1 MDAGRTE
8 PPDPVVADSE
18 DPPPLAPPDD
28 EAAENGA
35 LPTLYRRVHVG
46 QPARGAS
53 LAENAAAVAARVHAT
68 PGTRASAFSHAEG
81 ARDVALFNFWANE
94 TNLTTRH
101 TPNIGSA
108 VAYFNQTYRAKKLLT
123 AWAEAMEYSTN
134 AQAPD
139 DQVLDTL
146 LKEGLKLMHHFVYK
160 FCSPTR
166 SSLLSGRL
174 PVHVNQENSA
184 TEQPLA
190 GIPIEMTIWSVLLQK
205 AGYKTAH
212 IGKCTP
218 AHRCP
223 NPLPTSPRP

>member
-1 MDAGRTE
+1 MVLVVPCDAR
-8 PPDPVVADSE
+8 S
-18 DPPPLAPPDD
+18 PPPLAPDP
-28 EAAENGA
+28 AAA
-35 LPTLYRRVHVG
+35 H
-46 QPARGAS
+46 PAR
-53 LAENAAAVAARVHAT
+53 
-68 PGTRASAFSHAEG
+68 
-81 ARDVALFNFWANE
+81 
-94 TNLTTRH
+94 
-101 TPNIGSA
+101 
-108 VAYFNQTYRAKKLLT
+108 Q
-123 AWAEAMEYSTN
+123 
-134 AQAPD
+134 D
-139 DQVLDTL
+139 DQGWHNGFNNPALITPHTDAL

-218 AHRCP
+218 ANPCP
-223 NPLPTSPRP
+223 WPPGPLALALPPAGLLVFQELLF